1 MSEATKRLRRK
12 DLRAPDEFVTT
23 TGEIVEWA
31 RKNTQIVA
39 IAGGALLAALLIVG
53 GVRWFI
59 HSRDERATRDFYAA
73 DELFK
78 RQQWDEASKSFAAL
92 AENLGGTAYGKLARL
107 YVGRAALRAGKNAEA
122 VTAIQEFLQD
132 PIGGPSIEQ
141 LARLNLASALAGN
154 GDAAGARDQWAK
166 ALELD
171 GPAKGEALIDLAQ
184 SEDKA
189 GNKDKALELYQRYL
203 QDEPEGTGRDLA
215 RTRIV
220 ALGGT
225 PPAAPSGFPGL
236 PPGINI
242 GPEQ

>member
-23 TGEIVEWA
+23 TNQIVEWA
-31 RKNTQIVA
+31 RQNTQIVA
-39 IAGGALLAALLIVG
+39 IAAGALLAAVLIVV

-59 HSRDERATRDFYAA
+59 HGREERATRDFYAA

-78 RQQWDEASKSFAAL
+78 RQQWDEAGKSFAEL
-92 AENLGGTAYGKLARL
+92 AENLGGTSYGKLARL
-107 YVGRAALRAGKNAEA
+107 YVGRSALRAGKNAEA

-141 LARLNLASALAGN
+141 LARLNLGSALAGT
-154 GDAAGARDQWAK
+154 GDAAAARDQWAK

-171 GPAKGEALIDLAQ
+171 GPAKGEALINLAQ
-184 SEDKA
+184 GEDKA

-225 PPAAPSGFPGL
+225 PPAAPSGLPGL

-242 GPEQ
+242 GPAQ